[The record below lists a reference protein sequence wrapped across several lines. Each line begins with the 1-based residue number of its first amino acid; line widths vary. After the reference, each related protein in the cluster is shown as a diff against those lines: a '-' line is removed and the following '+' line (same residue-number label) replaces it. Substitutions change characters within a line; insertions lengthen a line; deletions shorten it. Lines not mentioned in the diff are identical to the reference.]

1 MNKVMR
7 VIKEKQ
13 LQIVNQEMEIDV
25 QTNVPIGKIECCIR
39 KKNAEMIFGIF
50 ENMFEIQIEKKE

>member
-13 LQIVNQEMEIDV
+13 LQIVNQEMEIDAE
-25 QTNVPIGKIECCIR
+25 TNLPIGKIECCIR
-39 KKNAEMIFGIF
+39 KKNAEMVFGIF
-50 ENMFEIQIEKKE
+50 ENMFEIQIEKKI